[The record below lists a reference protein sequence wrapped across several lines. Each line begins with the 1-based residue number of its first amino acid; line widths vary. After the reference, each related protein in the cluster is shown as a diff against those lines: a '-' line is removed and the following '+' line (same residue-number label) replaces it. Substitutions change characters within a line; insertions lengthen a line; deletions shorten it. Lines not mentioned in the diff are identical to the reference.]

1 MEKNLKKNI
10 YTRTGAVHLK
20 STQLCKSTILQF
32 SKMVKKHI
40 SLSVVFKKDWKAREC
55 NKMLALEVSGSWV

>member
-10 YTRTGAVHLK
+10 YTHTGAVHLRP
-20 STQLCKSTILQF
+20 TQLCKSTMLQF
-32 SKMVKKHI
+32 SKMDKKHI

-55 NKMLALEVSGSWV
+55 NKMLALVVSGSWV